1 MRQSQCRGLINP
13 GSFDCSHSNPAPWVV
28 NKRGCGEGGDQ
39 GGRKLFRACP
49 HGGPADQRLQSGSAP
64 PPHPVLSVEGENK
77 AGGLQAGLC
86 VAGSPLAS
94 PS

>member
-1 MRQSQCRGLINP
+1 MGKGVTREE
-13 GSFDCSHSNPAPWVV
+13 GSSLEPAPMVV
-28 NKRGCGEGGDQ
+28 LLIRGYKVVQ
-39 GGRKLFRACP
+39 L
-49 HGGPADQRLQSGSAP
+49 P